1 MSLTLQLTYWKD
13 LYTIASYIASM
24 VTSIQV
30 SEELLD
36 KLKTRKMYDKESYE
50 EVIWDLIEDN
60 LELSEETK
68 RHIKIAEKEIKEGKV
83 VTLDQIKKNV
93 GL

>member
-1 MSLTLQLTYWKD
+1 
-13 LYTIASYIASM
+13 M

-50 EVIWDLIEDN
+50 EVIWDMIEDR

-68 RHIKIAEKEIKEGKV
+68 KDIEISREDIKAGRTISLER
-83 VTLDQIKKNV
+83 LKKKL
-93 GL
+93 GD

>member
-1 MSLTLQLTYWKD
+1 VSLTLQLTYWKD

>member
-13 LYTIASYIASM
+13 LNTIASYIVPM

-30 SEELLD
+30 SEELL
-36 KLKTRKMYDKESYE
+36 
-50 EVIWDLIEDN
+50 
-60 LELSEETK
+60 K

>member
-1 MSLTLQLTYWKD
+1 
-13 LYTIASYIASM
+13 M

>member
-1 MSLTLQLTYWKD
+1 
-13 LYTIASYIASM
+13 M

-36 KLKTRKMYDKESYE
+36 KLKTCKMYDKESYE
-50 EVIWDLIEDN
+50 EVIWDLFEDT

>member
-1 MSLTLQLTYWKD
+1 VSLTLQLTYWKD
-13 LYTIASYIASM
+13 LNTIASYIVPM

-36 KLKTRKMYDKESYE
+36 KLKTCKMYDKESYE
-50 EVIWDLIEDN
+50 EVIWDLFEDT